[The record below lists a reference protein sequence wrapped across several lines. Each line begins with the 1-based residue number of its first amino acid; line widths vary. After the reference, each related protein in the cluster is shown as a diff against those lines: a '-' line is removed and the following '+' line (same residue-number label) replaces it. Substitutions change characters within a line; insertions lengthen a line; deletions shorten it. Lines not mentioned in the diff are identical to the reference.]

1 MKFVWLSIIFLNISC
16 CDTITPPSPVTKDID
31 YCKKAEDNLKK
42 LGCIDSSGPY
52 TKKGKSYSEFCTEL
66 QNKGI
71 FTNPKCVAS
80 LNNCDDFKAD
90 TCNRDN

>member
-1 MKFVWLSIIFLNISC
+1 MRYFFCFLILSCSNS
-16 CDTITPPSPVTKDID
+16 ITPPAAVTTDID
-31 YCKKAEDNLKK
+31 YCSKADENLQK
-42 LGCIDSSGPY
+42 LGCISNKY
-52 TKKGKSYSEFCTEL
+52 TKKGKSYTEFCTEL

-80 LNNCDDFKAD
+80 LTDCADFTAD